1 MFAKRVA
8 LNLSRTTAGL
18 LAGLAA
24 ALIGGSWQVVTRQAT
39 TTTIAPADLALLRYA
54 IPALVLLPITWRS
67 GPWPRGVPHRWL
79 AGMLLGA
86 GLPFGLVAMA
96 GTRFA
101 PPAHMGVLMA
111 GASPLFAAAL
121 AAWWWHERP
130 DRARAIGLVCMAAG
144 VAVLGSATWHTARPD
159 AWRGDLLF
167 LLAALLWAVFTLSFR
182 RSGLTAWQG
191 AAFVNTG
198 SALLLLPLLLWRGPL
213 LLVQAP
219 LHDLLFQ
226 AVWQG
231 LLAGLLGLWTYA
243 AAIARLGAARAASF
257 GALAPVVSA
266 LGGLWWLGDPL
277 GVLEVVAV
285 ALAVAGVALASG
297 AWRVGMR

>member
-1 MFAKRVA
+1 MNSPRIA
-8 LNLSRTTAGL
+8 AGL

-24 ALIGGSWQVVTRQAT
+24 ALIGGSWQVVTRHAT
-39 TTTIAPADLALLRYA
+39 TGTIAPADLALLRYG

-67 GPWPRGVPHRWL
+67 GLWPHGVPHRWL

-96 GTRFA
+96 GTRHA
-101 PPAHMGVLMA
+101 PAAHMGVLMA
-111 GASPLFAAAL
+111 GAAPLFAAAL
-121 AAWWWHERP
+121 AAWWWRERP
-130 DRARAIGLVCMAAG
+130 DRGRTVGLVCMAAG
-144 VAVLGSATWHTARPD
+144 VALLGSDAWRVDRPG

-182 RSGLTAWQG
+182 RSGLSAWQG

-198 SALLLLPLLLWRGPL
+198 SALLLLPLLAWRGPGL
-213 LLVQAP
+213 LAQAP
-219 LHDLLFQ
+219 LHDVLFQ

-231 LLAGLLGLWTYA
+231 VLAGLLGLWTYA

-266 LGGLWWLGDPL
+266 LGGFVWLGDPL
-277 GVLEVVAV
+277 GPAEIGAV
-285 ALAVAGVALASG
+285 ALAVVGVALASG
-297 AWRVGMR
+297 AWRAAPG